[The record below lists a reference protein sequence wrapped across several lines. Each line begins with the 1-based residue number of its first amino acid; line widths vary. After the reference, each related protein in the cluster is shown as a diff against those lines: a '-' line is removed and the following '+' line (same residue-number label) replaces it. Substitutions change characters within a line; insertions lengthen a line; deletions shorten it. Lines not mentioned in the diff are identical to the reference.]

1 MAYINKIT
9 IVGNITKDPEVRKTS
24 TGTAICYFGI
34 ESSRPFRNKQSG
46 AMEKETCFI
55 DVNIWGPQAESY
67 KQVLKQGQN
76 VLVDG
81 HIKFSSWQD
90 KSGNKQ
96 AKHLIVADQVIPF
109 YTSPDQVM
117 NSEASQANPGAANTA
132 GVNPANVVN
141 NNNSVQ
147 NYDNLPF

>member
-1 MAYINKIT
+1 MAFINKVT
-9 IVGNITKDPEVRKTS
+9 IAGNITKDPEVRKTS

-46 AMEKETCFI
+46 AIEKETCFI
-55 DVNIWGPQAESY
+55 DVNIWGPQAETY

-117 NSEASQANPGAANTA
+117 NSGTPQSNSGTA
-132 GVNPANVVN
+132 TIPSPNSVNVVN

-147 NYDNLPF
+147 DYDNLPF